1 MTLDDHVA
9 ALQPQLISSLRE
21 ALRLR
26 STPGTPLP
34 GKPFGEGVD
43 EALRHA
49 LKTAQDLG
57 FRTAN
62 VDSMVGYA
70 EYGEGEEMVAVL
82 GHLDVV
88 PEGTGWSHDPYG
100 AEIVDGV
107 LYGRGTL
114 DDKGPTYAALFA
126 LAALRD
132 GGIPLR
138 RRIRVIFGTNEE
150 SGCACMAHYVQSGQE
165 LPVMG
170 FTPDG
175 AFPIINAEKGSVK
188 LRLFSPGAPGG
199 PENLTALTAAPAA
212 NMVPETA
219 EGTIEGPPE
228 RLLPL
233 RRALESFAADREW
246 PLVLEEGEGKLT
258 VRPRGKAAH
267 ASLPE
272 LGINAAVRLLRLL
285 GALPTEAPWRRAAA
299 ALGALVNEKS
309 DGAALGIAC
318 RDDLSGPLTLNLGLL
333 EVTADGGIAATLD
346 IRYPVRQAWD
356 ALFPEVQARVRD
368 LGLSLEV
375 LRHSPPLFVDPS
387 SELIQALQRAYTATT
402 GQEAFLLAIGGGTY
416 ARTMPHVVAFGATFP
431 GDPELMHQ
439 PDERIPLERLAL
451 ITRILAAAMKELAQ

>member
-1 MTLDDHVA
+1 MTLDEHVA
-9 ALQPQLISSLRE
+9 ALQPRLITSLRE
-21 ALRLR
+21 ALRHR
-26 STPGTPLP
+26 STQETPLP

-43 EALRHA
+43 NALRHA
-49 LKTAQDLG
+49 LKTAQELG
-57 FRTAN
+57 FRTVN

-70 EYGEGEEMVAVL
+70 EYGSGDEMVAVL

-100 AEIVDGV
+100 AEIEDGV

-132 GGIPLR
+132 AGIPLR
-138 RRIRVIFGTNEE
+138 RRVRVIFGTNEE
-150 SGCACMAHYVQSGQE
+150 SGCACMAHYVKSGQE

-175 AFPIINAEKGSVK
+175 SFPIINAEKGSVK
-188 LRLFSPGAPGG
+188 LRLTSAAENGGAV
-199 PENLTALTAAPAA
+199 NLTALAAAPAA
-212 NMVPETA
+212 NMVPERA
-219 EGTIEGPPE
+219 EATLEGPRE
-228 RLLPL
+228 SLAPL
-233 RRALESFAADREW
+233 RRALISLAADRGW
-246 PLVLEEGEGKLT
+246 PLDMEETATTLT

-285 GALPTEAPWRRAAA
+285 SSLPVEAPWRRATA
-299 ALGALVNEKS
+299 ALGALVNEQS

-318 RDDLSGPLTLNLGLL
+318 QDTLSGPLTLNLGLL
-333 EVTADGGIAATLD
+333 EITGEGLAATLD
-346 IRYPVRQAWD
+346 IRYPVRQEWH
-356 ALFPEVQARVRD
+356 ALFPEVSARARD
-368 LGLSLEV
+368 LGLAVEI

-387 SELIQALQRAYTATT
+387 SELIQALQRAYTAAT
-402 GQEAFLLAIGGGTY
+402 GKEASLLAIGGGTY
-416 ARTMPHVVAFGATFP
+416 ARTMPHVVAFGASFP

-439 PDERIPLERLAL
+439 PDEGISLERLAL
-451 ITRILAAAMKELAQ
+451 ITRILAAATRELAQ